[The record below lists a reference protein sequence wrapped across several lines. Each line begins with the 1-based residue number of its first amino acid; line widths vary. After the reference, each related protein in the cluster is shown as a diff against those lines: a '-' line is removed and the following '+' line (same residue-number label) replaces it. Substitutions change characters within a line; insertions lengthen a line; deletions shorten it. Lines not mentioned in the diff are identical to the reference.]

1 MSRKSFCFTSF
12 RATSS
17 PPASFPHDMHD
28 TSVSGGRREG
38 KKKLFLPCF
47 VHLKRATFFISHS
60 CDEEGRE
67 KSPRF
72 SPPSLTDILIRR
84 GRGRERKG
92 DGSPFRV
99 FTRCIIFGGIF
110 PFFFLLF
117 PSSFFLPAK
126 IPLLACSVYQTGK
139 CMQMQ
144 ACSFFL
150 SSHHLA
156 NPGWAISNSSA
167 SSSHFFM
174 LELLELESFR
184 CRTT

>member
-1 MSRKSFCFTSF
+1 M
-12 RATSS
+12 ATSS
-17 PPASFPHDMHD
+17 PPASVPHDTHD
-28 TSVSGGRREG
+28 TSVSGGRREE
-38 KKKLFLPCF
+38 KKKLFLSCF

-99 FTRCIIFGGIF
+99 FTRCIIFGGIS
-110 PFFFLLF
+110 
-117 PSSFFLPAK
+117 PSSSAFSLPLSSFRLKFLSSRAQCIK
-126 IPLLACSVYQTGK
+126 RGNACKCKLAHF
-139 CMQMQ
+139 
-144 ACSFFL
+144 SFLL

-167 SSSHFFM
+167 SSSQFF
-174 LELLELESFR
+174 L
-184 CRTT
+184 C